1 MSNDD
6 ELRKSSELEELTK
19 HERELLYTA
28 LVALDSQEVA
38 GAFFKGYSSASRE
51 RVFAGVA
58 SVLELPLCDELS
70 SKATLGSLELQD
82 QLVLNWLRIM
92 KDLGDLEGMLP
103 RSEFRKVKK
112 LVELAVDSFNNTMIA
127 YMSGKFPDLA
137 GRYVDEALTLERKAR
152 AKHAADERHSQ
163 PGGPRERK
171 ETIREIWATGKYSS
185 RDICAEEEWQA
196 VGYGSFAAARKAL
209 RNTPDPC

>member
-1 MSNDD
+1 MSDDD
-6 ELRKSSELEELTK
+6 ELWRKSELEELTK

-28 LVALDSQEVA
+28 LVAIDSQEVA
-38 GAFFKGYSSASRE
+38 EAFFKGYSSAGRE

-70 SKATLGSLELQD
+70 SKAALGSLKLQD
-82 QLVLNWLRIM
+82 QLVLNWIWVM
-92 KDLGDLEGMLP
+92 KDLRELEGELP
-103 RSEFRKVKK
+103 RSEFLKVKK
-112 LVELAVDSFNNTMIA
+112 LVELAVDSFNNTMLA
-127 YMSGKFPDLA
+127 YMSGNFPDLA
-137 GRYVDEALTLERKAR
+137 RSYVDEALTSDRKAR

-163 PGGPRERK
+163 PGGSRERR
-171 ETIREIWATGKYSS
+171 EVIREIWATGKYSS